1 MAEVRWTS
9 QALDDIE
16 NIAEFIANDSPRYAG
31 IQASAFFDS
40 VLCLQEFPKTGRI
53 VPEAGDKNIRELIVG
68 FYRIIYSTKS
78 LNKIVILTIYH
89 TKRRLTKKK
98 IRKLK

>member
-16 NIAEFIANDSPRYAG
+16 NIAEFIANDSPRYARYAG
-31 IQASAFFDS
+31 IQVSVFFDS

-68 FYRIIYSTKS
+68 F
-78 LNKIVILTIYH
+78 NKIVIPTIHH